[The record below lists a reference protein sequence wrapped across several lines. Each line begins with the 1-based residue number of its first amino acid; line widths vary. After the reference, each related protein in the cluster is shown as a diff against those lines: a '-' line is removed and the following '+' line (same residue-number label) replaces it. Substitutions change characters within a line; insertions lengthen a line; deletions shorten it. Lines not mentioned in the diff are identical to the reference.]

1 MYEIDKE
8 AFGKFLAQQRKAKGY
23 TQKAL
28 AEKLFVSDKAVS
40 KWERSLSMPD
50 ISLLIPLAKI
60 LEVSVTELLEGQ
72 LINTEEKIDS
82 QQVENLVKKAL
93 SLSEETPEKAKERK
107 KKYGFLFGGC
117 SLFVILELLA
127 GYWYVEGAAIKSYFP
142 DLLFFEG
149 LCFLFGIYAWFFAK
163 ERLPVYY
170 DENKISAYS
179 DGFFRMNLAG
189 ISFNNSN
196 WPYILKYLRFW
207 CTASMVSMPL
217 FYWLFFATAGYL
229 NLNNVNVLWILE
241 IFLVLY
247 LISLFAP
254 MYYLGRKYQ

>member
-50 ISLLIPLAKI
+50 ISLLIPLAEI
-60 LEVSVTELLEGQ
+60 LEVSVTELLEGH

-82 QQVENLVKKAL
+82 QQVENLVKRAL
-93 SLSEETPEKAKERK
+93 SLSEETPEKVRARK
-107 KKYGFLFGGC
+107 KKYAL
-117 SLFVILELLA
+117 LFVGSCLFALLELFV
-127 GYWYVEGAAIKSYFP
+127 GYWAEGSVIKPYFQN
-142 DLLFFEG
+142 LLLFEG
-149 LCFLFGIYAWFFAK
+149 LCFLFGIYGWFFAK
-163 ERLPVYY
+163 ERLPTYY

-179 DGFFRMNLAG
+179 DGFFRMNLVG

-207 CTASMVSMPL
+207 CTASIVSMPL

-229 NLNNVNVLWILE
+229 NLNNLNVLWILE